1 MCQSKNDMG
10 TAVAA
15 FYKDV
20 VDNIRFAKQ
29 QQWRVTNYVSLVYAA
44 LFALNLQLDDPTWFE
59 MTGLTFLTAAAM
71 ILGAYVLW
79 SLMNW
84 LRRLE
89 ERLNAIY
96 RTYFS
101 KEEQKNLSINPDR
114 PRTRHD
120 LVSVTFIGIIILGAA
135 AVLYFIWDYPL
146 NPDDVVLT
154 ALTAPCML

>member
-1 MCQSKNDMG
+1 MCQSQKEMG
-10 TAVAA
+10 PAVSA
-15 FYKDV
+15 FYNDV

-29 QQWRVTNYVSLVYAA
+29 QQWRVTNYVSLVYVA
-44 LFALNLQLDDPTWFE
+44 LFALNLQLEDPTRFE
-59 MTGLTFLTAAAM
+59 MTVLTFLTVAAM
-71 ILGAYVLW
+71 ILGAYVMW

-101 KEEQKNLSINPDR
+101 EEEQKNLSISPDR

-120 LVSVTFIGIIILGAA
+120 VEGFIFVAIVILGAA
-135 AVLYFIWDYPL
+135 VVLYFIWDYPL
-146 NPDDVVLT
+146 NPDDGVLT
-154 ALTAPCML
+154 ALTSPRML